1 MGIIP
6 RDELQDYPK
15 SLCRKC
21 GTFDRTYNPPT
32 RRNEGL
38 EYGVRLLPYPSETVL
53 TDRSS
58 YAKLGLHT
66 DAVEQSLAVAVG
78 FAKLI
83 ERMRQ
88 QAQEEMYAASE
99 WMKWLKYGMSTSTP
113 FANSRNR

>member
-1 MGIIP
+1 MV
-6 RDELQDYPK
+6 YV
-15 SLCRKC
+15 SFFTLCEP
-21 GTFDRTYNPPT
+21 F
-32 RRNEGL
+32 
-38 EYGVRLLPYPSETVL
+38 L

-58 YAKLGLHT
+58 YGKLGLQT

-99 WMKWLKYGMSTSTP
+99 WIKWLKYGMSTSP
-113 FANSRNR
+113 FFANTRNR